1 MTLTITERELNDDL
15 KKIIQTPDDNHLE
28 KQLEEYKNK
37 TEEKLI
43 AVKKYHE
50 IEDQL
55 LSLDTVSEIENSLM
69 LIKKN
74 VKKKRK
80 IVDDIIGDIIG
91 DGDIKPKEMREQI
104 GLSVDE

>member
-1 MTLTITERELNDDL
+1 
-15 KKIIQTPDDNHLE
+15 
-28 KQLEEYKNK
+28 
-37 TEEKLI
+37 
-43 AVKKYHE
+43 
-50 IEDQL
+50 
-55 LSLDTVSEIENSLM
+55 M